1 MLMRYI
7 LSVAAAAAIAFTV
20 TPAQPASAATTTTTT
35 TTTTIRKAYLGTN
48 EAFPNPGRGFYRYTE
63 TRLTGDT
70 SGYRPLDVAALTRDR
85 LNNAVTLV
93 FRYFYLNGYQNRDTI
108 NPAELDLI
116 RADLAATKAAGV
128 KLIVRFAYSAD
139 SSADAPE
146 WRVRGHIAQLA
157 PVLNAHADVIAA
169 VQAGFVG
176 RWGEWYY
183 SDNFT
188 SDPNAP
194 WRLTDTDWARRRS
207 VLLALVDALSPTI
220 QVQVRYPAIKQRIF
234 PDAGDSRASRVGVHN
249 DCFLASEDDFG
260 TFQSAADRVWLAEQT
275 RSVLM
280 GGESCAVSGT
290 RSQWSS
296 ASADLAAY
304 HWSYLNADFHSEV
317 LASWGE
323 AGRAEVTRRL
333 GYRLRLVQST
343 VPSVIKPG
351 QTVQVRLTVTNDGY
365 AAPTVARP
373 VQLVIREGTRTRA
386 IRIATDIRTWAP
398 GTTVNLVASVTVPQ
412 TAGSYPLY
420 LNLPDPSG
428 SLAGQQPLAGG
439 SGSVNTAYSIRLANP
454 GIWDARLGWNN
465 LNQSLTV
472 TP

>member
-20 TPAQPASAATTTTTT
+20 TPAQPVSAATTTTT

-63 TRLTGDT
+63 THLTGDAT
-70 SGYRPLDVAALTRDR
+70 GYRPLDVTALTRDR
-85 LNNAVTLV
+85 LDNAVTLV
-93 FRYFYLNGYQNRDTI
+93 FRYFYLDGYANRDTI
-108 NPAELDLI
+108 APAELDLI

-128 KLIVRFAYSAD
+128 KLIVRFAYSAN

-157 PVLNAHADVIAA
+157 PVLNAHVDVIAA
-169 VQAGFVG
+169 IQAGFVG

-188 SDPNAP
+188 SDPSAP
-194 WRLTDTDWARRRS
+194 WRLSDTDWAKRRA
-207 VLLALVDALSPTI
+207 VLLALVDATAPAI
-220 QVQVRYPAIKQRIF
+220 PIQVRYPSIKQRIF
-234 PDAGDSRASRVGVHN
+234 PDPADWRASRVGVHN
-249 DCFLASEDDFG
+249 DCFLASEDDYG
-260 TFQSAADRVWLAEQT
+260 TFQSTTDRTWLADQT

-280 GGESCAVSGT
+280 GGETCAVSGT
-290 RSQWSS
+290 RSLWSS
-296 ASADLAAY
+296 ASVDLAAY
-304 HWSYLNADFHSEV
+304 HWTYLNADFHPEV

-333 GYRLRLVQST
+333 GYRLRLVQTT
-343 VPSVIKPG
+343 VPAVVKPG

-386 IRIATDIRTWAP
+386 IRIATDIRTWTP
-398 GTTVNLVASVTVPQ
+398 GTMVNLVATVTVP
-412 TAGSYPLY
+412 TTTGSFPLY

-428 SLAGQQPLAGG
+428 NLAGQQPLAGG
-439 SGSVNTAYSIRLANP
+439 SGSVNSAYSIRLANP

-472 TP
+472 TQ